1 MRPHPALSGTAPK
14 PTWLP
19 IGLGSLLRL
28 VQTESFRWFRPQPG
42 PQQQVPW
49 RLSSVM
55 AMDLLAST
63 IYTQRSWSG
72 LRTGFCGSPA
82 GADDGGA
89 SQISQVFSQQLW
101 RQPWGGAGL
110 AGAELAEG
118 RSQLRRGSEHLTR
131 SRTTRKQPK
140 PQRCISKLWPH
151 WND

>member
-1 MRPHPALSGTAPK
+1 
-14 PTWLP
+14 
-19 IGLGSLLRL
+19 
-28 VQTESFRWFRPQPG
+28 
-42 PQQQVPW
+42 
-49 RLSSVM
+49 M

-82 GADDGGA
+82 GGDDGGA

-140 PQRCISKLWPH
+140 PQRYISKLWPH
-151 WND
+151 WTD

>member
-1 MRPHPALSGTAPK
+1 MAIEFCDGNGFAGIDHLHTAQ
-14 PTWLP
+14 
-19 IGLGSLLRL
+19 L
-28 VQTESFRWFRPQPG
+28 VRAQNG
-42 PQQQVPW
+42 V
-49 RLSSVM
+49 
-55 AMDLLAST
+55 
-63 IYTQRSWSG
+63 
-72 LRTGFCGSPA
+72 CGSPA
-82 GADDGGA
+82 GADDDGA

-151 WND
+151 WTD